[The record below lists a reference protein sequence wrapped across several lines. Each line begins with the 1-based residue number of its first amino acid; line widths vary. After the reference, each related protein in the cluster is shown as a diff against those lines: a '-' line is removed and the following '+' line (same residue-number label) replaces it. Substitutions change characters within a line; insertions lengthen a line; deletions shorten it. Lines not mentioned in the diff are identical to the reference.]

1 MGDVERVFI
10 IILWFYSLLPGS
22 SDLWSSSK
30 SFASLTKSKQGIQM
44 ALFQIDAK
52 VGIDPQFFL
61 SDPEEPDPFD

>member
-1 MGDVERVFI
+1 
-10 IILWFYSLLPGS
+10 L
-22 SDLWSSSK
+22 SSK

-61 SDPEEPDPFD
+61 LNPEEPDPLD